1 MEPTART
8 WIAALRGSQQRL
20 AALVGTLTP
29 EQLRGACYATGWT
42 IAQVLSHIG
51 SQAEIAEQ
59 ALAAAL
65 AGREPFGLD
74 GFKSIWAVW
83 NARDPDQQAVEC
95 LVHDRR
101 HVRRLE
107 QLTDEQLAGV
117 RLKFG
122 GTELDAVGTVW
133 LRLGEHALHSWDVA
147 VSLDPAAVV
156 APQSVALLVD
166 RIPQVAA
173 RTGKPRGEPFT
184 VGIGTTGPEREFLL
198 DIGDTV
204 SMSAGPA
211 GPVDGAARPV
221 DGAAGPGGD
230 ASAAIPRLRMPAEAL
245 LRLVYGRLD
254 PDHTPPV
261 ETLSG
266 AIDLDMLRKTF
277 PGF

>member
-1 MEPTART
+1 M
-8 WIAALRGSQQRL
+8 
-20 AALVGTLTP
+20 VGRLTP
-29 EQLRGACYATGWT
+29 EQLRGPSYAPGWT
-42 IAQVLSHIG
+42 IAQVLSHLG
-51 SQAEIAEQ
+51 SQAEISQ
-59 ALAAAL
+59 QSLAAAL

-83 NARDPDQQAVEC
+83 NARDCDQQAVEC
-95 LVHDRR
+95 LVYDLE

-107 QLTDEQLAGV
+107 QLSDEQLAGI
-117 RLKFG
+117 RLKFIG
-122 GTELDAVGTVW
+122 MEFDAVGVAW

-173 RTGKPRGEPFT
+173 RTGKPRGEPFA
-184 VGIGTTGPEREFLL
+184 VGIATTGPEREFLL
-198 DIGDTV
+198 DVGEAV
-204 SMSAGPA
+204 SMSVLPPGPA
-211 GPVDGAARPV
+211 VT
-221 DGAAGPGGD
+221 AAGGG
-230 ASAAIPRLRMPAEAL
+230 IPRIRMPAEAL

-261 ETLSG
+261 ESLSG
-266 AIDLDMLRKTF
+266 TIDLDILRKTF

>member
-1 MEPTART
+1 MQPTART

-29 EQLRGACYATGWT
+29 EQLRGPSYAPGWT

-51 SQAEIAEQ
+51 SQAEIAQQ

-65 AGREPFGLD
+65 AGRKPFGLD

-95 LVHDRR
+95 LVNDRK

-107 QLTDEQLAGV
+107 QLTDEQLAGI
-117 RLKFG
+117 RFKFVG
-122 GTELDAVGTVW
+122 MELDAVGMVW
-133 LRLGEHALHSWDVA
+133 LRLGEHALHTWDVA

-156 APQSVALLVD
+156 AAQSVALLVN

-173 RTGKPRGEPFT
+173 RTGKPRGESFT
-184 VGIGTTGPEREFLL
+184 AGIATTGPDREFLL
-198 DIGDTV
+198 DVGDIV
-204 SMSAGPA
+204 SMSAVPP
-211 GPVDGAARPV
+211 GPVDA
-221 DGAAGPGGD
+221 AAGDG
-230 ASAAIPRLRMPAEAL
+230 IPRLRMPAEAL

-261 ETLSG
+261 ESLRG